1 MSLQMIPW
9 LIQILWL
16 QRLSWLKSMGQKP
29 YKNLCV
35 WGKSLVGKIDADSA
49 DEGKQCIASIHV

>member
-1 MSLQMIPW
+1 MIPW